1 VFAAWL
7 GHNDVK
13 SLNSLDSIVTVNG
26 IPSIRHYLID
36 FGATLGSDSFTAKS
50 PRAGNEYLFAWKP
63 AAAQLFSLGLYL
75 PRWATAEYPRIPA
88 AGNFE
93 WELFDP
99 ERWRPNYPIPS
110 FRNRLPDDEFW
121 AARQVMAFTDDDIRA
136 IVRTGQYSD
145 PEAEQWIAECL
156 MRRRDKIGR
165 AYLFRILALD
175 RFRVESGQLVF
186 EDLAVAHQLAP
197 ARDYAVQWFRFDNDT
212 ESKTPLGGEAS
223 FALPRSVD
231 SAGAGEYF
239 AAAIHAGEP
248 AKQVTVYVR
257 KHSNQVEVV
266 GIDRAW

>member
-1 VFAAWL
+1 
-7 GHNDVK
+7 
-13 SLNSLDSIVTVNG
+13 VNG

-63 AAAQLFSLGLYL
+63 AAAQLFSLGFYL
-75 PRWATAEYPRIPA
+75 PRWATAGYPRIPA

-93 WELFDP
+93 WEIFDP
-99 ERWRPNYPIPS
+99 ERWKPNYPIPS
-110 FRNRLPDDEFW
+110 FANRLPDDEFW
-121 AARQVMAFTDDDIRA
+121 AAKQVMAFTDEDIRA

-145 PEAEQWIAECL
+145 PEAGQWIAECL

-165 AYLFRILALD
+165 AYFPKVLALD
-175 RFRVESGQLVF
+175 RFRVENGRLVF
-186 EDLAVAHQLAP
+186 EDLAVSHQFAP
-197 ARDYAVQWFRFDNDT
+197 APDYTVQWFRFDNDA
-212 ESKTPLGGEAS
+212 ESRTPLGGETS
-223 FALPRSVD
+223 LALPRAVD

-257 KHSNQVEVV
+257 KQSNQVEVV